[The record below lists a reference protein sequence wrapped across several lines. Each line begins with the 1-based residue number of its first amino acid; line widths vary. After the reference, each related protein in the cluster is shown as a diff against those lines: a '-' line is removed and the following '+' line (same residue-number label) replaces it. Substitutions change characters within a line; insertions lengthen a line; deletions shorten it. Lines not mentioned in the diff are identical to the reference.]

1 LVAYARGCIIRD
13 PGDISRPGVVV
24 EGLVRAFVAAADG
37 REATVIYAR
46 AGDVIGI
53 DAPLRQGSLLGL
65 QALESTT
72 IEYFDASR
80 LELQLENEVA
90 LARFVADCL
99 AHAVVRLSNAMRAIA
114 FGRVRQRLASHL
126 LVLAVRESDGRLVV
140 RMTQQGLAD
149 AVGSV
154 RDVVARN
161 LVELSSKG
169 IVTTARGRVFIGD
182 EARLRR
188 EAEKRTTGS
197 RMAS

>member
-1 LVAYARGCIIRD
+1 
-13 PGDISRPGVVV
+13 
-24 EGLVRAFVAAADG
+24 
-37 REATVIYAR
+37 
-46 AGDVIGI
+46 
-53 DAPLRQGSLLGL
+53 
-65 QALESTT
+65 LEQKL
-72 IEYFDASR
+72 A
-80 LELQLENEVA
+80 NEVA
-90 LARFVADCL
+90 LAGFVADCL

-161 LVELSSKG
+161 LAELSSEG
-169 IVTTARGRVFIGD
+169 IVATARGRVFIGD

-188 EAEKRTTGS
+188 EAGTATNR
-197 RMAS
+197 

>member
-126 LVLAVRESDGRLVV
+126 LVLAVREPDGRLVV